1 MQRGEI
7 RTTGIIRQ
15 ATQLSTDLT
24 EAAAARATTRLLTK
38 PAESWELF
46 SFSFAF
52 IRAMRT
58 HDGFLRYG
66 SKSPGFAHSI
76 DTAIRRAG
84 APSLNY
90 SQHSPR
96 TGTWKETVAGRVLR
110 IGQTRYAR
118 LRRGFFVLSI
128 QGEYHQAE
136 CH

>member
-7 RTTGIIRQ
+7 RTTGIIRL

-58 HDGFLRYG
+58 HDGSLRYG
-66 SKSPGFAHSI
+66 SKSPGFAHTIYWLS
-76 DTAIRRAG
+76 RAA
-84 APSLNY
+84 APSSNH

-96 TGTWKETVAGRVLR
+96 TGTGKETVAGRVLR
-110 IGQTRYAR
+110 IGQTHYAR
-118 LRRGFFVLSI
+118 FRRGFFVWSI
-128 QGEYHQAE
+128 
-136 CH
+136 